1 MKIGIGNDHVAV
13 EYKKEIKKYIE
24 EKYGYEVINY
34 GTDSTER
41 FNYPISGEAVANAVV
56 SGEVDKGI
64 VICGTGV
71 GISLAA
77 NKVNG
82 IRCVTCSEPYS
93 ALLSRQ
99 HNNTNMLA
107 FGARVVGIELA
118 KMIVDAWLSGE
129 YEGGRH
135 QVRIDMLKEIEEKG
149 VDIARVTLH
158 VGLGTFRPVK
168 EENVLDHHMHSE
180 FYRIDEEA
188 AEKINNARKNNG
200 RIIAVGTTSTRT
212 LESVAKEDGT
222 IEACSGWTQIF
233 IYPGYKFKAI
243 DCLITNFHLPEST
256 LVMLV
261 SALAGRENVLNA
273 YETAVKE
280 KYRFFSFGDAM
291 FIK

>member
-1 MKIGIGNDHVAV
+1 MFKFNKIKNVDLL
-13 EYKKEIKKYIE
+13 EISKFREEKNTFSVLTNNEINKLIDYLNSSLLKNQNKLLIYLLIDTGARISEILNIKISNINYSNNTIYLDVTKTHNSRYVPYTEATKVLLKKYIE
-24 EKYGYEVINY
+24 EKYGYEVVNY

-41 FNYPISGEAVANAVV
+41 FNYPVSGEAVANAVV

-135 QVRIDMLKEIEEKG
+135 QVRIDMLKEIEEKQ
-149 VDIARVTLH
+149 
-158 VGLGTFRPVK
+158 
-168 EENVLDHHMHSE
+168 
-180 FYRIDEEA
+180 
-188 AEKINNARKNNG
+188 KN
-200 RIIAVGTTSTRT
+200 
-212 LESVAKEDGT
+212 K
-222 IEACSGWTQIF
+222 
-233 IYPGYKFKAI
+233 
-243 DCLITNFHLPEST
+243 
-256 LVMLV
+256 
-261 SALAGRENVLNA
+261 
-273 YETAVKE
+273 
-280 KYRFFSFGDAM
+280 
-291 FIK
+291 